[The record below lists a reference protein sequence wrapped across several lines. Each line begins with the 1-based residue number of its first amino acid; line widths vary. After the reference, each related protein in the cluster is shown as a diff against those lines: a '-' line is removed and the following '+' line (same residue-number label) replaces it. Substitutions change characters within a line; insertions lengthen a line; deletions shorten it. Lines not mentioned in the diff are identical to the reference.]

1 MSEVNNKTVQKIA
14 TREAY
19 GKALAEFGAQYPN
32 LVVLD
37 ADLANATKTN
47 TFQKAF
53 PERHID
59 CGIAECD
66 MMGIAAGL
74 STVGKIPFA
83 SSFAMFAAGRAYEQ
97 VRNSIGYPHL
107 NVKIG
112 ATHAGITVGEDGA
125 SHQCLEDIALMRVIP
140 GMVVIN
146 PSDAVEARAAV
157 QAAIEYVGPV
167 YLRFGRAAVPVIN
180 DREDYKFEI
189 GKGVL
194 LREGT
199 DVTIVATGICVSAA
213 LEAAEKLAEDG
224 INAEVINI
232 HTIKPLDEELIIKS
246 AKKTGK
252 VVTAEEHS
260 IIGGLGGAVSEALS
274 EKAPTPVCRIGM
286 NDIFGESGSAGALVA
301 KYGLDADGIYSK
313 VKEFVKKKRQ

>member
-1 MSEVNNKTVQKIA
+1 MSEIKKIA

-19 GKALAEFGAQYPN
+19 GEMLAELGETYPE

-37 ADLANATKTN
+37 ADLAAATKTSV
-47 TFQKAF
+47 FKKKF

-59 CGIAECD
+59 CGIAEGN
-66 MMGIAAGL
+66 MMGVAAGL
-74 STVGKIPFA
+74 SLVGKIPVA
-83 SSFAMFAAGRAYEQ
+83 STFAMFAAGRAFEQ

-125 SHQCLEDIALMRVIP
+125 THQCNEDIALMRTIP
-140 GMVVIN
+140 GLVILN
-146 PSDAVEARAAV
+146 PADAVEAKACVKAAV
-157 QAAIEYVGPV
+157 EYEGPV
-167 YLRFGRAAVPVIN
+167 YMRFGRAAVPVIN
-180 DREDYKFEI
+180 DRPDYQFEM

-199 DVTIVATGICVSAA
+199 DVTIVATGIMVNSA
-213 LEAAEKLAEDG
+213 LEAAEKLAAEG
-224 INAEVINI
+224 ISAEVINI
-232 HTIKPLDEELIIKS
+232 HTIKPLDTEIIVKS

-260 IIGGLGGAVSEALS
+260 VVGGLGGAVCEALS
-274 EKAPTPVCRIGM
+274 ELCPTPVCRIGI
-286 NDIFGESGSAGALVA
+286 NDVFGESGSAAALLV
-301 KYGLDADGIYSK
+301 KYGLDGEGVYSR
-313 VKEFVKKKRQ
+313 VKEFVTR

>member
-1 MSEVNNKTVQKIA
+1 MSEVTKTVQKMA

-19 GKALAEFGAQYPN
+19 GKALAEFGAKYPD

-47 TFQKAF
+47 SFQKVF
-53 PERHID
+53 PDRHID
-59 CGIAECD
+59 CGIAECN

-74 STVGKIPFA
+74 ATVGKIPFA
-83 SSFAMFAAGRAYEQ
+83 STFAMFASGRAYEQ

-125 SHQCLEDIALMRVIP
+125 SHQCLEDMALMRASP

-167 YLRFGRAAVPVIN
+167 YLRFGRAAVPIIN

-189 GKGVL
+189 GKGEL
-194 LREGT
+194 LREGS
-199 DVTIVATGICVSAA
+199 DVTIVATGICVSSA
-213 LEAAEKLAEDG
+213 LEAADKLAADG
-224 INAEVINI
+224 ISAEVINI
-232 HTIKPLDEELIIKS
+232 HTIKPLDTELIVKS

-252 VVTAEEHS
+252 VVTAEEHT
-260 IIGGLGGAVSEALS
+260 IIGGLGGAVCEALS
-274 EKAPTPVCRIGM
+274 EKAPTPVLRIGI
-286 NDIFGESGSAGALVA
+286 NDVFGESGTAAALVA
-301 KYGLDADGIYSK
+301 KYGLDGEGIYAK
-313 VKEFVKKKRQ
+313 VKGFVK